1 MAGAELKG
9 SVEQVRETI
18 SRHFHVTDVRY
29 DQEAFAFFV
38 QVHPPVLEAEF
49 DDLRRE
55 LLDAG
60 YIPMLLKEHDGHII
74 YVTRK
79 PDKKFRGLW
88 VNVAFLLATI
98 GTTIFAGMAFVSSYD
113 GIELFSL
120 ESVAKGALYF
130 AAPLML
136 ILGIHEMGHYLMAR
150 HHRVAASLPFFI
162 PAPPILGTFGAF
174 ISLREPIPS
183 KRVLL
188 DIGVAGP
195 IAGFVTAIVVTVLG
209 LQMSA
214 WSPRPT
220 GDDASVYVVLGTPL
234 VYQIIQSL
242 VPTPPDIL
250 IHPTAFAGWV
260 GFLVTFLNLLPAGQL
275 DGGHISRAL
284 FGERARYVGY
294 SVVAAMVLTSIIT
307 GYWGWIVFIVFI
319 LLMFAHPPPL
329 NDISPLPPTRYVAGA
344 GAIIMLLICFV
355 PVPIAPSPFN
365 PAMESHML
373 QGDINVP
380 PDGWANATAVF
391 NNTGNTRFDVEVE
404 LQEDHGWNVTF
415 DAKLKPEKD
424 HKRDVLVLRKDRSTN
439 FTTYLNLTLR
449 PPAGAELGDRETFT
463 IGIYYQ
469 DGRGGWHPSF
479 EKFTATVGWFELKDA
494 PAVTHVAIDTM
505 TDVPVTIKSRVHDDD
520 GAAPVPFSMALVLPP
535 GIEGT
540 ITEGNRT
547 DLTVQDMRA
556 GQPLGGVALRDNGT
570 ATVRVWLYAAP
581 GTPVGDGLVANL
593 SIRPNGTNA
602 TARVAIPL
610 DVVNP
615 VYDVGIIPSSDDV
628 EFQKGVQ
635 KTVAFQLVSRSTVDV
650 TVRLDY
656 AIDSANFTIVSRVDE
671 IVLAPGA
678 DLTKSITIDPSGEV
692 GSASTLV
699 VSITYGPEWN
709 RRASAAVGLLITL
722 PAAS

>member
-1 MAGAELKG
+1 VAGEELKK

-38 QVHPPVLEAEF
+38 QVHPPALEAEF

-60 YIPMLLKEHDGHII
+60 FIPTLLKERGGHII
-74 YVTRK
+74 YVTRR
-79 PDKKFRGLW
+79 PDKKFRGLG
-88 VNVAFLLATI
+88 VNIAFLIATI
-98 GTTIFAGMAFVSSYD
+98 ATTIFAGMVFVSSYD
-113 GIELFSL
+113 GIELLSL
-120 ESVAKGALYF
+120 ESIWKGALYF

-150 HHRVAASLPFFI
+150 HHRVAASLPFFL

-209 LQMSA
+209 LQLSA
-214 WSPRPT
+214 WNPRPT

-234 VYQIIQSL
+234 VYQLIQTL
-242 VPTPPDIL
+242 VPTPSDIL

-284 FGERARYVGY
+284 FGDKARYVGY
-294 SVVAAMVLTSIIT
+294 FVVAAMVLTSIIT
-307 GYWGWIVFIVFI
+307 GYWGWIVFIIFI

-329 NDISPLPPTRYVAGA
+329 NDISPLPPTRYIAGA

-355 PVPIAPSPFN
+355 PVPIAASPFN
-365 PAMESHML
+365 PSLDSHMV
-373 QGDINVP
+373 QSDINVP
-380 PDGWANATAVF
+380 PDGWANATVVF

-415 DAKLKPEKD
+415 DARLKD
-424 HKRDVLVLRKDRSTN
+424 VTGHKRDVLNLRKDKSTN

-449 PPAGAELGDRETFT
+449 PPGGADLGERETFT

-469 DGRGGWHPSF
+469 DGGGTWHPSF

-494 PAVTHVAIDTM
+494 PGLTHVAIDTM
-505 TDVPVTIKSRVHDDD
+505 TDVPVTIKSRVHDGE
-520 GAAPVPFSMALVLPP
+520 GADPVPFSMALVLPP

-540 ITEGNRT
+540 VTEANRT
-547 DLTVQDMRA
+547 ELTVQEMRA
-556 GQPLGGVALRDNGT
+556 GQPLGGVALRDNET

-593 SIRPNGTNA
+593 SVRPNGTNA
-602 TARVAIPL
+602 TGRVTLPF

-615 VYDVGIIPSSDDV
+615 IFDVGIIPSSDDV

-650 TVRLDY
+650 TVRLNY
-656 AIDSANFTIVSRVDE
+656 TIDSANFTIVSRVDE
-671 IVLAPGA
+671 IVLPPGA

-692 GSASTLV
+692 GAASTLV

-709 RRASAAVGLLITL
+709 RRASAAIGLLITM
-722 PAAS
+722 PAA